1 MAKRQAANQMIQR
14 LRDLPPE
21 TEDTS
26 ENENEDDPVLHNPH
40 KTGEGKPSKQMSKLH
55 KNLKTSKGHLLSQL
69 PSLELKSVEDC
80 VTMLRE
86 ISIEQGFLVN
96 ISYRFTSLFTNC
108 QSAIPCHVCHQV
120 TYVDLEDV
128 SKSVRRQSMVQL
140 TTEPVSVCYGQADTA
155 AAARQEAARDALD
168 YLQLMRR

>member
-14 LRDLPPE
+14 LRDLPPDM
-21 TEDTS
+21 EDTS
-26 ENENEDDPVLHNPH
+26 ENENEDDPVLHSPH

-96 ISYRFTSLFTNC
+96 ISYRFSY
-108 QSAIPCHVCHQV
+108 IIIH
-120 TYVDLEDV
+120 
-128 SKSVRRQSMVQL
+128 
-140 TTEPVSVCYGQADTA
+140 
-155 AAARQEAARDALD
+155 
-168 YLQLMRR
+168 